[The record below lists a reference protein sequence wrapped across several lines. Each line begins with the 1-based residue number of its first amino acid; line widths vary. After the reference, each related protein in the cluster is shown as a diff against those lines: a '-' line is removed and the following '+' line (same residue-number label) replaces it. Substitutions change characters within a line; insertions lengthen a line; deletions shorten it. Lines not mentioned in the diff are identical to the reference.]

1 MKRFI
6 FLVLILFQ
14 TYSSPSMTNPK
25 RNLQETKSNDI
36 VILHLNDVHCG
47 VQDTIGYDG
56 LMLLKK
62 QFLKKYNNVLVVD
75 AGDHI
80 QG

>member
-1 MKRFI
+1 MKGFI

-14 TYSSPSMTNPK
+14 TYSFPSMTNPK
-25 RNLQETKSNDI
+25 RNLEETKSNDI